1 MAAVTQS
8 LNPVVAAR
16 DFMASMAAG
25 KHSLNPVVAAR
36 DFMAKHGRWSW
47 RGQLHLLYPVV
58 AARDLLSIDL
68 SANLMELA
76 S

>member
-1 MAAVTQS
+1 M
-8 LNPVVAAR
+8 L
-16 DFMASMAAG
+16 G

-36 DFMAKHGRWSW
+36 DFMARMVASKHSIN
-47 RGQLHLLYPVV
+47 PVV